1 MTYDGI
7 FRDGLR
13 QIASGLTV
21 PRIEPYGIEAATIL
35 RGPTSG
41 LYGLGSPG
49 GILDVTTKR
58 PVFTRF
64 GEVQL
69 QVGNFDRYQGNFD
82 IGGPVE
88 GTDGTLAY
96 RITGIKRQSDTF
108 LPGALTTAATSR
120 RPSPGS
126 RPPTRPSPS

>member
-1 MTYDGI
+1 M
-7 FRDGLR
+7 
-13 QIASGLTV
+13 

-35 RGPTSG
+35 RGPASG

-58 PVFTRF
+58 PVFTPF

-69 QVGNFDRYQGNFD
+69 QVGNYDRYQGNFD

-96 RITGIKRQSDTF
+96 RVTGIKRQSDTF
-108 LPGALTTAATSR
+108 IPGGSDDRGYIAPSFTWKPSADTDLTGWLWTGLIERISQD
-120 RPSPGS
+120 
-126 RPPTRPSPS
+126 